1 MHETN
6 TRKRTVLISIA
17 LIICLSLASF
27 SLVGCFDQAG
37 GSSNSQGQSSSAKKG
52 LPATLKAYGNTY
64 TIEDFTISENE
75 SGNTVVSCK
84 TSGFSKLPMKNNKLV
99 VPVHCAIISSSGG
112 ETAYSSFS
120 TKADTTS
127 FTFNKHLTPTKVVF
141 YPADAKSNRVEIPV

>member
-6 TRKRTVLISIA
+6 TRRRTVLISIA

-37 GSSNSQGQSSSAKKG
+37 GSSNSQGQSKKG
-52 LPATLKAYGNTY
+52 LPATLTAYGNKY

-75 SGNTVVSCK
+75 NGNTVVSCK

-99 VPVHCAIISSSGG
+99 VPVHCAIVSSNGG
-112 ETAYSSFS
+112 ETASSSFS

-127 FTFNKHLTPTKVVF
+127 FTFDKHLTPTKVVF
-141 YPADAKSNRVEIPV
+141 YPADAKSNRIEIPV